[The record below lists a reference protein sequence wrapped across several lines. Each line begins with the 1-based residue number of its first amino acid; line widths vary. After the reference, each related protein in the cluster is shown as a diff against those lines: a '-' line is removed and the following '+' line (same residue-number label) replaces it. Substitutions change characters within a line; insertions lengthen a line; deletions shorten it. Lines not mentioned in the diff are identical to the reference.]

1 MNNNLHRILKK
12 LRRVEVG
19 SDFEMR
25 LKKRLT
31 VETTKSSFF
40 SKLRL
45 SLPAILNPLWQAGIF
60 RNRIPAY
67 SVSAISV
74 VAIGIASY
82 YIFIRTGVT
91 PQKSMPVIRYEVT
104 SPSVE
109 EAKSEKE
116 VLKPEMNIDATDAG
130 YAKER
135 NQKVEMLYQKQ
146 TDVPVRSPEYVSTPQ
161 VMEKVRSSTMREF
174 ADTLSIMDSLTIDTL
189 KNRKP

>member
-19 SDFEMR
+19 SDFELR

-31 VETTKSSFF
+31 LETTKTSFF

-45 SLPAILNPLWQAGIF
+45 SIF

-67 SVSAISV
+67 SVSAITV
-74 VAIGIASY
+74 VAISMASY
-82 YIFIRTGVT
+82 YLFIRTGVT
-91 PQKSMPVIRYEVT
+91 PQEPIPVIQYEQ
-104 SPSVE
+104 
-109 EAKSEKE
+109 E
-116 VLKPEMNIDATDAG
+116 VLKPETNIDAKDGVQTKG
-130 YAKER
+130 K
-135 NQKVEMLYQKQ
+135 NPKVKMLYQKQ
-146 TDVPVRSPEYVSTPQ
+146 ADVPVRSPESVSTPQ
-161 VMEKVRSSTMREF
+161 VMEKVRSSAMREF